1 MTSNTVLNETFK
13 STIRDPRVVAVIERM
28 QSERR
33 RPVGGGPKE
42 NRVESQDPFDYT
54 EFGFSIH
61 PEQGDLIYMLCR
73 GMRATRVVEFATS
86 IGMSTLYFAAAMRDN
101 GGGTV
106 IGSELVPAKVAT
118 AKRNLQEAGL
128 SDYAEIREGDA
139 RQTLRDLGGPV
150 DFALIDGWPL
160 DESPSLAL
168 QVMEMVAPQLRIGGY
183 VMNDNAEPDF
193 LDFIRDPKNGFIS
206 VTLPIKNGTE
216 LSVKVA

>member
-1 MTSNTVLNETFK
+1 MTSNTVLNETLK
-13 STIRDPRVVAVIERM
+13 NKIRDPRVVAVIERM

-118 AKRNLQEAGL
+118 AKRNLSKAGL
-128 SDYAEIREGDA
+128 ADYAEIREGDA

-150 DFALIDGWPL
+150 DFALID
-160 DESPSLAL
+160 
-168 QVMEMVAPQLRIGGY
+168 
-183 VMNDNAEPDF
+183 
-193 LDFIRDPKNGFIS
+193 
-206 VTLPIKNGTE
+206 
-216 LSVKVA
+216 

>member
-1 MTSNTVLNETFK
+1 MPTETMQGQTLK
-13 STIRDPRVVAVIERM
+13 STIRDPRIVAVIERM
-28 QSERR
+28 QAERR
-33 RPVGGGPKE
+33 LPTGGPRE
-42 NRVESQDPFDYT
+42 NPADSHNPFDYSDI
-54 EFGFSIH
+54 GFSIH

-86 IGMSTLYFAAAMRDN
+86 VGMSTLYFAAAMRDN
-101 GGGTV
+101 GGKV

-118 AKRNLQEAGL
+118 AKRNLVEAGL
-128 SDYAEIREGDA
+128 ANYAEIREGDA

-160 DESPSLAL
+160 DDEGPSLAL
-168 QVMEMVAPQLRIGGY
+168 QVIKMVAPQLRLGGY

-193 LDFIRDPKNGFIS
+193 LDFIRDPQNGFLS
-206 VTLPIKNGTE
+206 VTLPLKKGTE

>member
-1 MTSNTVLNETFK
+1 MPTETMQSETLK

-28 QSERR
+28 QAERR
-33 RPVGGGPKE
+33 RPPTGGPRE
-42 NRVESQDPFDYT
+42 NPEDSHNPFDYSDI
-54 EFGFSIH
+54 GFSIH

-86 IGMSTLYFAAAMRDN
+86 VGMSTLYFAAAMRDN
-101 GGGTV
+101 GGGKV

-118 AKRNLQEAGL
+118 AKRNLVEAGL
-128 SDYAEIREGDA
+128 ADYAEIREGDA

-160 DESPSLAL
+160 DDEGPSLAL
-168 QVMEMVAPQLRIGGY
+168 QVIKMVAPQLRLGGY

-193 LDFIRDPKNGFIS
+193 LDFIRDPQNGFLS
-206 VTLPIKNGTE
+206 VTLPQKGDR
-216 LSVKVA
+216 VFG